1 MPNFLLKT
9 FGGLSRSYYLRQL
22 TFASV
27 MAAVLIFM
35 FSQSDG
41 PSIRADIYAL
51 IIVNTLLYPYSRF
64 VYESVVG
71 FIIGNN
77 VFFVNALFM
86 IFVKLMTMTLC
97 WSMAIFIAPLGLAYL
112 YWHNSRQPLDS

>member
-1 MPNFLLKT
+1 MPPFLLKT
-9 FGGLSRSYYLRQL
+9 FGGLSRRYYLRQL
-22 TFASV
+22 AFASI
-27 MAAVLIFM
+27 MAAILIWM
-35 FSQSDG
+35 LSQTKD
-41 PSIRADIYAL
+41 PSVKPGIYAL
-51 IIVNTLLYPYSRF
+51 LFINTLLYPYSRF

-86 IFVKLMTMTLC
+86 LIAKLMTMTMC

-112 YWHNSRQPLDS
+112 YWHHSRQTIDS